1 MSHKPAS
8 AFAGCPRAHVAGC
21 NLATSS
27 HLLTSS
33 HTIDAPPLPPLYDAV
48 SLCRG
53 WCNGD
58 IEAVLAQPGDRGGEE
73 GMKRNTV
80 NKQRCTISISKVVP
94 GVRSIDKVTE
104 TVLLDGA
111 SSSTPNEDGTNLDAS
126 FTSTAF
132 LPGLGGGDCQPA
144 ILSGADA
151 VVPLQTWEAKTISE
165 SDRAA
170 GNSLPTLKRRCSWT
184 GVVVG
189 WRHC

>member
-1 MSHKPAS
+1 
-8 AFAGCPRAHVAGC
+8 
-21 NLATSS
+21 
-27 HLLTSS
+27 
-33 HTIDAPPLPPLYDAV
+33 
-48 SLCRG
+48 
-53 WCNGD
+53 
-58 IEAVLAQPGDRGGEE
+58 
-73 GMKRNTV
+73 MKRNTV

-165 SDRAA
+165 SDRAR